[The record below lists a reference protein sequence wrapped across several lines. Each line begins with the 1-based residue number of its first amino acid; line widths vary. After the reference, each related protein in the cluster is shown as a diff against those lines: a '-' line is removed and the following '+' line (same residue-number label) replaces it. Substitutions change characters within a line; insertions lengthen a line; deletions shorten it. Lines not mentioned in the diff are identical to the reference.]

1 MPLLKTRSI
10 SCALAVAL
18 FTVATPSA
26 PAAASRTHVR
36 LIILSSQHMGAHGM
50 GYGARSLAE
59 LSRRL
64 TPADIP
70 TLISLA
76 ADRDLKVGVQFAL
89 ASQCAAA
96 ILPVRE
102 AAIQHKMDF
111 FDASD
116 TMDLIASFSGCTP
129 AVQSKAT
136 EMRADLDKLR
146 NEEYARIN
154 EESKRKAEDDARIQR
169 NGLKLLDPE
178 QAKTLTREER
188 LEVFRNSLAAMGLT
202 EDGPMTP
209 DQKKLVDRMY
219 RSMVLDEIKT
229 PPNQ

>member
-1 MPLLKTRSI
+1 MKLGGI
-10 SCALAVAL
+10 WCALAVVL
-18 FTVATPSA
+18 FVAIVQARTP
-26 PAAASRTHVR
+26 PASRTLVR
-36 LIILSSQHMGAHGM
+36 LIILSSQHLGAHGM
-50 GYGARSLAE
+50 GYGTRSLAQ

-64 TPADIP
+64 SPADIP

-76 ADRDLKVGVQFAL
+76 ADRDLNVGVQFAL

-102 AAIQHKMDF
+102 AATQHKMDF

-129 AVQSKAT
+129 AAHSKAT
-136 EMRADLDKLR
+136 EMHADLDKLR
-146 NEEYARIN
+146 NEEYARIG
-154 EESKRKAEDDARIQR
+154 EESKRKAADEQRIQR

-178 QAKTLTREER
+178 QAKSLTREER
-188 LEVFRNSLAAMGLT
+188 LEVFRRSLAAMGLT
-202 EDGPMTP
+202 EGGPMTP
-209 DQKKLVDRMY
+209 GQKKLVDRMY

-229 PPNQ
+229 PPN

>member
-1 MPLLKTRSI
+1 
-10 SCALAVAL
+10 
-18 FTVATPSA
+18 
-26 PAAASRTHVR
+26 
-36 LIILSSQHMGAHGM
+36 M
-50 GYGARSLAE
+50 GYGIRSLAQ

-64 TPADIP
+64 SPADIP

-76 ADRDLKVGVQFAL
+76 ADRDLNVGVHFAL

-102 AAIQHKMDF
+102 AATQHKMDF

-129 AVQSKAT
+129 AAQSKAT
-136 EMRADLDKLR
+136 EMHADLDKLR
-146 NEEYARIN
+146 NEEYARM
-154 EESKRKAEDDARIQR
+154 ESKRKAADEQRIQR

-178 QAKTLTREER
+178 QAKSLTREER
-188 LEVFRNSLAAMGLT
+188 LEVFRRSLAAMGLT
-202 EDGPMTP
+202 EGGPMTP

-229 PPNQ
+229 PPN